1 MLDESTFGSIICLW
15 TITTMYK
22 MRRPMANAVSPV
34 KNTYITHG
42 TKTAPVP
49 KYGSKSTTPVI
60 IAIVMAYGTRNIKS
74 PISTMTVVIDTSVS
88 CAFTKPNKA
97 FLKSTKIVFH
107 SHVHDSVA
115 IFLLSERDGANRN

>member
-1 MLDESTFGSIICLW
+1 MINPKKPKSLKPTNRATSVANGSRPMLDESTFGSIICLW

-60 IAIVMAYGTRNIKS
+60 IAIVMAYGTRNIKR

-97 FLKSTKIVFH
+97 FLSRQK
-107 SHVHDSVA
+107 
-115 IFLLSERDGANRN
+115 